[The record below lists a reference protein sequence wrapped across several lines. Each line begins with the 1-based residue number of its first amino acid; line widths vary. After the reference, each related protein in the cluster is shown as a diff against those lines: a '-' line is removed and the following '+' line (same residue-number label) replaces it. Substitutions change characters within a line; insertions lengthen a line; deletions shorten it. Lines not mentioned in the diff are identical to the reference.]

1 MTTPLYTLDIL
12 RLAASTANLHR
23 LENPQT
29 SVEKRSPTCGSRV
42 RVDMIV
48 DGDGRVQALGAEL
61 HACALGQASTALM
74 AAHAQGRTAAEIAE
88 TRDALRGYLKGE
100 SPSPGDWPD
109 LDVFGPARRH
119 AARHPAILL
128 AFEAA
133 AEAAALAPQAEL
145 G

>member
-1 MTTPLYTLDIL
+1 MTTPLYTLEIL
-12 RLAASTANLHR
+12 RLAASTGNLHR
-23 LENPQT
+23 LESPQA

-48 DGDGRVQALGAEL
+48 DGDGKVQALGAEL

-88 TRDALRGYLKGE
+88 ARDSLRAFLKGE
-100 SPSPGDWPD
+100 ADWPGDWPG
-109 LDVFGPARRH
+109 LDVFAAARRH
-119 AARHPAILL
+119 TGRHAAILL

-133 AEAAALAPQAEL
+133 AEAAA

>member
-1 MTTPLYTLDIL
+1 MNTPLYTLEIL
-12 RLAASTANLHR
+12 KLAASTANLHR
-23 LENPQT
+23 LENPHV

-48 DGDGRVQALGAEL
+48 DPEGKVQALGAEL

-74 AAHAQGRTAAEIAE
+74 AAHAPGHTAGEIAE
-88 TRDALRGYLKGE
+88 ARDALRAYLKGE
-100 SPSPGDWPD
+100 SPTPGDWPG
-109 LDVFGPARRH
+109 LEIFAPARRH
-119 AARHPAILL
+119 AGRHAAILL

-133 AEAAALAPQAEL
+133 AEAAASVA

>member
-1 MTTPLYTLDIL
+1 MTTPLYSLDVL

-23 LENPQT
+23 LESPQA

-48 DGDGRVQALGAEL
+48 DGEGRVQALGAEL

-74 AAHAQGRTAAEIAE
+74 AANAQGRTAAEIAQA
-88 TRDALRGYLKGE
+88 RDSLRAFLKGE
-100 SPSPGDWPD
+100 AEQPGDWPG
-109 LDVFGPARRH
+109 LDVFAAARRH
-119 AARHPAILL
+119 TGRHAAILL

-133 AEAAALAPQAEL
+133 VEAATAAA